1 MFEAIIY
8 VLERIGRGIIQQM
21 GVNVERELDGAV
33 PSQILD
39 ALKRCAAEDKLGYIC
54 MSELMGRKMKIERCA
69 VAPERH
75 FIPKLQTDADLFSGA
90 RAGVCHWAHFPAGYG
105 FPCAAVG
112 RFTILLQT
120 IAEIGNDCGNV
131 CRKFR

>member
-8 VLERIGRGIIQQM
+8 VLEGVGRGIIKQM

-33 PSQILD
+33 PGQILD

-75 FIPKLQTDADLFSGA
+75 FIPKLQTDADLFSVRALVYVTGRTSLPVTASHA
-90 RAGVCHWAHFPAGYG
+90 R
-105 FPCAAVG
+105 
-112 RFTILLQT
+112 R
-120 IAEIGNDCGNV
+120 
-131 CRKFR
+131 